1 MGRRQLYCR
10 LLIPCYPPLQG
21 GTKGGFMKIRIAFL
35 FVFVSICSLLLSITW
50 HIKQDGTGD
59 FTTIQAGIIAAVNTD
74 TVLVYPGTYVE
85 NINFNGKNITVASL
99 FLTANDESY
108 IPQTIIDGDAN
119 GTTVSIV
126 NGEDETTMLCG
137 FTIQNGSGTYY
148 QPYYI
153 GGGLYL
159 LNSSPMIR
167 KCHIK
172 NNNAYQGGGIYIKYS
187 HPTLKGLTITNN
199 HAYSLGGGILI
210 THESTLEFD
219 TQELCNIYLNYSASG
234 CDIRKSWVLMEPVTI
249 IVDTFTVLE
258 PDYYY
263 ISSTNQYGVQQNDV
277 TLVAQHAKLEP
288 VDNDLYISPSG
299 SNNNSGLTPDDPLQS
314 INYALS
320 SIVSDSLSPHT
331 IFMDDGIYS
340 KSLNGQAFPL
350 NLRGYISLEGESME
364 NTVIDA
370 ENLSS
375 FLYCWDNDSNMTIK
389 NMKFI
394 NSEVFYISSGI
405 GNPNFY
411 ENRFINFENIIFS
424 NSIHKSY
431 LFSVLDMNANL
442 KNVYFLNNQGGW
454 QIRFWLGNDYEVVD
468 IENMVIQNC
477 SQYTHPDIF
486 SATPVFLFGATDD
499 DPYQVTMKNTL
510 IADNVDNTTD
520 LTMSCSAI
528 SVSFSIDLNL
538 INCTIGNNYTPSSG
552 GQGQGAALLAGGVG
566 STFNIVNSIFY
577 GNITDQIY
585 LVNDGPEE
593 PLTMNIYNSLIEGGE
608 SNILNPSTWN
618 TLNWIEGN
626 LDEDP
631 CWDITG
637 DNPYALMGNSPCINA
652 GTLDLPA
659 GIVLPEF
666 DLAGNPRIY
675 GETIDMGAY
684 EFQSDP
690 QSNGENEI
698 IIPEIT
704 QISNY
709 PNPFNPS
716 TIIKLD
722 LAESG
727 DVELVIYNIKGQ
739 KVKTLLDVYSTKGH
753 FEIIWRGTDDNKK
766 KVSSGQYFIKLE
778 VSGKEKAVSK
788 CILLK

>member
-1 MGRRQLYCR
+1 
-10 LLIPCYPPLQG
+10 
-21 GTKGGFMKIRIAFL
+21 MKSKIFFL
-35 FVFVSICSLLLSITW
+35 CVFAIFAVNSFSTTY

-59 FTTIQAGIIAAVNTD
+59 FTTIQAGINASVNAD
-74 TVLVYPGTYVE
+74 TILVYPGMYVE
-85 NINFNGKNITVASL
+85 NINYNGKNITVASL
-99 FLTANDESY
+99 FLTTNDENY
-108 IPQTIIDGDAN
+108 ISQTIIDGDYN

-126 NGEDETTMLCG
+126 NGEDETALLCG

-148 QPYYI
+148 QPSYI
-153 GGGLYL
+153 GGGVYC
-159 LNSSPMIR
+159 LNSSPIIR
-167 KCHIK
+167 KCRISD
-172 NNNAYQGGGIYIKYS
+172 NVAQAGGGIYIKYS

-199 HAYSLGGGILI
+199 HAYSAGGGVYI

-219 TQELCNIYLNYSASG
+219 TDELCSIYLNYSSSG
-234 CDIRKSWVLMEPVTI
+234 CDIRKTWVLMDPITI

-258 PDYYY
+258 PDYYF

-277 TLVAQHAKLEP
+277 TLVAQNAKLEP
-288 VDNDLYISPSG
+288 VDNDLYVSPTG
-299 SNNNSGLTPDDPLQS
+299 SNNNSGLTPDNPLQS

-320 SIVSDSLSPHT
+320 SIVSDSLNPYT
-331 IFMDDGIYS
+331 IFLEDGIYS
-340 KSLNGQAFPL
+340 KSMNGQAFPL
-350 NLRGYISLEGESME
+350 NLRGYVSIEGESTE
-364 NTVIDA
+364 NTIFDA

-375 FLYCWDNDSNMTIK
+375 FLFCMDNDSNISVK
-389 NMKFI
+389 NLKLI
-394 NSEVFYISSGI
+394 NSEVFYNNGGTSVSIV
-405 GNPNFY
+405 NPNFF
-411 ENRFINFENIIFS
+411 ENRFINFENIIFLD
-424 NSIHKSY
+424 NIHKSY

-454 QIRFWLGNDYEVVD
+454 QIRFWLGNDYEVID

-486 SATPVFLFGATDD
+486 SATPVFLFGAIDD
-499 DPYQVTMKNTL
+499 EPYQVTMKNTL

-520 LTMSCSAI
+520 YSMSCSAI

-538 INCTIGNNYTPSSG
+538 INCTIGNNYTPG
-552 GQGQGAALLAGGVG
+552 GAGQGQGAALLAGGVG

-608 SNILNPSTWN
+608 SNILNPSYWN
-618 TLNWIEGN
+618 TLNWLEGN
-626 LDEDP
+626 LDDDP
-631 CWDITG
+631 LWIGTG
-637 DNPYALMGNSPCINA
+637 DYPYMLQSTSPCIDA
-652 GTLDLPA
+652 GTIDLPP

-684 EFQSDP
+684 EFQGDP
-690 QSNGENEI
+690 QSNDENEI
-698 IIPEIT
+698 IIPEVT

-716 TIIKLD
+716 TTIKFD

-727 DVELVIYNIKGQ
+727 KIELVIYNIKGQ
-739 KVKTLLDVYSTKGH
+739 KVKTLLDAYFSKGH
-753 FEIIWRGTDDNKK
+753 FETIWRGTDDDKK
-766 KVSSGQYFIKLE
+766 KASSGQYFIKLK
-778 VSGKEKAVSK
+778 VNGKEKDVSK